1 MFSVLSN
8 QAHVKYNYF
17 EILSYP
23 SQQNLS
29 SRNQVI
35 KMLVMIWG
43 NGGPHSLLVDV
54 AIMEIGMKHFQKA
67 KSIST
72 T

>member
-8 QAHVKYNYF
+8 QAYVKYNYF

-35 KMLVMIWG
+35 KDAGDDMGKWG
-43 NGGPHSLLVDV
+43 PPFTIGGCSHYGNWHEEFS
-54 AIMEIGMKHFQKA
+54 
-67 KSIST
+67 KS
-72 T
+72 